1 MKKTIISAL
10 AAISLVASAQAVNEL
25 NITQAGDT
33 WAGDY
38 SFSFMLTSNQLSS
51 LTDGAVLAAYWGS
64 VRDVNGGNVT
74 TYYSNALTA
83 VVSDGAVTLKIGRGE
98 LSGLTKDTASS
109 YVLASNTT
117 MHFQDSVSFTTTLSA
132 DVVYTLSVTG
142 GNQAMTPTL
151 SWAGGSEALASYKG
165 NMNGGVGNKNLLNS
179 DFNSNVATFV
189 APAAPEPATATLSL
203 LALAGL
209 AARRRRA

>member
-64 VRDVNGGNVT
+64 VRDVNGGNVA

-83 VVSDGAVTLKIGRGE
+83 VVSGDAVTLKIGRGE

-117 MHFQDSVSFTTTLSA
+117 MNFKDSVSFTTTLSA

-151 SWAGGSEALASYKG
+151 SWDGGSEALASYAG
-165 NMNGGVGNKNLLNS
+165 NMNGGVGTGSPFNS

>member
-51 LTDGAVLAAYWGS
+51 LTDGAVLAAYWGNLT
-64 VRDVNGGNVT
+64 DTNGGNVA

-83 VVSDGAVTLKIGRGE
+83 VVSNGAVTLKIGRGE

-117 MHFQDSVSFTTTLSA
+117 MNFKDSVSFTTTLSA

-165 NMNGGVGNKNLLNS
+165 NMNGGVGNTNLFHS
-179 DFNSNVATFV
+179 DFNNNVATFV

>member
-33 WAGDY
+33 WAGNY
-38 SFSFMLTSNQLSS
+38 SFSFMLTSDQLSS
-51 LTDGAVLAAYWGS
+51 LTNGTVLAAYWGS
-64 VRDVNGGNVT
+64 VRDVNGANVT

-83 VVSDGAVTLKIGRGE
+83 VVSEGGVTLKLGRGE

-109 YVLASNTT
+109 YVLASDTT
-117 MHFQDSVSFTTTLSA
+117 MNFQDSVSFTTTITA

-142 GNQAMTPTL
+142 ANQAMLPTL
-151 SWAGGSEALASYKG
+151 SWDGGAETLAAYKG
-165 NMNGGVGNKNLLNS
+165 NMNGGVGNGNPLYS

-189 APAAPEPATATLSL
+189 APAVPEPATATLSL